1 MGPSPRPAQ
10 GPERATTILDM
21 PCDAALDNKDTG
33 RYADTTDRPDLTDA
47 HMDANKDTE
56 VVVEVLDSS

>member
-1 MGPSPRPAQ
+1 
-10 GPERATTILDM
+10 M
-21 PCDAALDNKDTG
+21 PCDAALDSKDTG